1 MSSFLSWIH
10 NTVAITLASAIA
22 SGGCIAA
29 SLDKKSNCEHSILN
43 ESAGVNFVAG
53 LPVYVSPKKII
64 VSTGCQTMWDS
75 KGRITIQIFFSKG
88 KVVQYIEYAEN
99 GIAELICEYVE
110 GAALPKTCPNLNTLA
125 NGFAI
130 LSDEIEKSLPTF
142 DDLRR
147 KTEVRK

>member
-1 MSSFLSWIH
+1 MSSFLSWVR
-10 NTVAITLASAIA
+10 NTVAIKLASAIA

-53 LPVYVSPKKII
+53 LPVYVSPKNFI
-64 VSTGCQTMWDS
+64 VSTGSQTMWDS
-75 KGRITIQIFFSKG
+75 KGRITMQIIFSKG
-88 KVVQYIEYAEN
+88 KVVQYIEYENN
-99 GIAELICEYVE
+99 GIAELICKYAE

-125 NGFAI
+125 NGFTV
-130 LSDEIEKSLPTF
+130 LSDEIENSLPIF

-147 KTEVRK
+147 KTEVHR